1 MEILSKILMII
12 SEIKK
17 ITKGIILEDEP
28 MSQHTSYGIGGKV
41 LAYIRPYDRSDL
53 IRIIKLINKFMRS
66 NTVHELVFYEFP
78 KI

>member
-1 MEILSKILMII
+1 MII

-17 ITKGIILEDEP
+17 ITKGIFLENEP

-53 IRIIKLINKFMRS
+53 IRIIKLINKHKAKLYFVGSGS
-66 NTVHELVFYEFP
+66 NLLVMIIILVHS
-78 KI
+78 